1 MRLCLSRA
9 SLQGDGAQP
18 RQQQPKC
25 GAVGTAK
32 CPLLVSLASL
42 AWEQDTVAGLPPRP
56 RDGFGYPT
64 LEPSLLKPLPPGH
77 PAPKSPSWPCLR
89 AGGVRRE
96 QAVASTQGASSG
108 VGTAAACPFSPDT
121 SVASPLTACCPGFS
135 PFTAVFVLPLP
146 LSLSSSS
153 SLFLS
158 LFQEGSHSVS
168 LHAFLLPLLVLLLPL
183 PPLLGTS
190 SSQPRLHPLSL
201 LCLPP
206 CPPPVLPE
214 GGGGWSCPLC
224 GQRGALE
231 SHTWS

>member
-1 MRLCLSRA
+1 MELSPGSSSPNIELWAQQSVLSLCHRLPLRGSKTLSQGSPVSSGWFWVSHPSTRPFEVA
-9 SLQGDGAQP
+9 S
-18 RQQQPKC
+18 
-25 GAVGTAK
+25 
-32 CPLLVSLASL
+32 
-42 AWEQDTVAGLPPRP
+42 
-56 RDGFGYPT
+56 
-64 LEPSLLKPLPPGH
+64 PGH
-77 PAPKSPSWPCLR
+77 PTPRSPSWPWLR

-135 PFTAVFVLPLP
+135 PFTAVFFLPLP

-153 SLFLS
+153 SSLFLS
-158 LFQEGSHSVS
+158 LSGGVS

-214 GGGGWSCPLC
+214 GGGGLELPPLRAE
-224 GQRGALE
+224 G
-231 SHTWS
+231 SP